1 LFFFPDEL
9 NSILFLFLND
19 VYLIGLGFL
28 LPNVVGTVRNQFGFF
43 TSEAGLVEGFAFTAR
58 NQARET
64 VDASDETAAVAGDG
78 ETGVGPELG
87 GGAVGGY
94 FGGALEAHHGF
105 RIADFQQK
113 IRPVAS
119 MDAVVVHQSGFAL
132 LRQRLSMDA
141 LDVVGRT
148 LGAFWVESELVL
160 APGGTDRGH

>member
-1 LFFFPDEL
+1 VNVERHCFFFPDEL

-19 VYLIGLGFL
+19 VYLIDLGFL

-94 FGGALEAHHGF
+94 FGGALEAHHGC
-105 RIADFQQK
+105 K
-113 IRPVAS
+113 NSNELSGSRPKLN
-119 MDAVVVHQSGFAL
+119 VVVERG
-132 LRQRLSMDA
+132 
-141 LDVVGRT
+141 
-148 LGAFWVESELVL
+148 LGNPETEEC
-160 APGGTDRGH
+160 GKKNK

>member
-1 LFFFPDEL
+1 MAKSTKDGTKCGCLWAISNQDSSFSFF
-9 NSILFLFLND
+9 
-19 VYLIGLGFL
+19 VCL
-28 LPNVVGTVRNQFGFF
+28 LWRT
-43 TSEAGLVEGFAFTAR
+43 
-58 NQARET
+58 
-64 VDASDETAAVAGDG
+64 
-78 ETGVGPELG
+78 
-87 GGAVGGY
+87 
-94 FGGALEAHHGF
+94 F

-119 MDAVVVHQSGFAL
+119 MDAVVVHQSRFAL